1 IPPPRAAISWYV
13 APLLRSSNSSTRVPL
28 NTGCVCAPPNPGS
41 NTCPRAS
48 TTVVSASISAS
59 ISSEAL
65 TLSMRPSR
73 TSMPPL
79 TTIASSRNSGPTRG
93 RAGPASV
100 TTCEQLTTASVL
112 SLFSDDIDPD
122 ADNISDHDRNDDLQS
137 KRAKVFHIRNRNDR
151 VTDVDQSNDEAG
163 RTGNLEPPRR
173 FNTKRFHSEK
183 RNRKQDQVRQ
193 RVEDAAGIIDQLKRF
208 LRVHTRQ
215 AHNADH
221 DSDHAYKQNRVDR
234 RLVLLVQTTKPT
246 RQQSIPARDHRQPRV
261 ADEIDAHE
269 GDGPNGDTEN
279 RNRPDCANPAERTKP
294 DRKHLWNRSNHVD
307 VIARD
312 KCHH

>member
-1 IPPPRAAISWYV
+1 MPPPRAAISWYV
-13 APLLRSSNSSTRVPL
+13 APLLRSSNSSTRVPP
-28 NTGCVCAPPNPGS
+28 NTGCVCASTKPGIS
-41 NTCPRAS
+41 TCPRAS
-48 TTVVSASISAS
+48 TTVISASISAS
-59 ISSEAL
+59 ISSVCP
-65 TLSMRPSR
+65 TFSIRPPR

-79 TTIASSRNSGPTRG
+79 AMMPSSRSSGPTRG
-93 RAGPASV
+93 RAGPARV

-112 SLFSDDIDPD
+112 SLLSDDIDPD
-122 ADNISDHDRNDDLQS
+122 TDNNGQHDCNDDLQC
-137 KRAKVFHIRNRNDR
+137 KRAQVFHGRDWNDR

-163 RTGNLEPPRR
+163 RTGDLEPPWR

-193 RVEDAAGIIDQLKRF
+193 RVEDAAGIVDQLKRF

-215 AHNADH
+215 ARNADH